1 MIYCINCN
9 SINVEVTSMDF
20 ARRKMEGQASAKADS
35 IPKNRFMCMDCSS
48 NWNSDPEAYQHYFEY
63 ANLIP
68 RTTFVAQTMGP
79 GGTYNAQYIN
89 PDELDRREEL
99 AKIIL
104 DKYRSYLDIGP
115 VEWYNIE
122 LDAQ

>member
-20 ARRKMEGQASAKADS
+20 ARRKMEGQASAKADVF
-35 IPKNRFMCMDCSS
+35 PKERYMCTDCES
-48 NWNSDPEAYQHYFEY
+48 NWNSDSEAYQHYFEY

-68 RTTFVAQTMGP
+68 RTTLVAQTMGP

-89 PDELDRREEL
+89 PDELNRREEL

-104 DKYRSYLDIGP
+104 DKYRSYLNIDP
-115 VEWYNIE
+115 VKWHDIE